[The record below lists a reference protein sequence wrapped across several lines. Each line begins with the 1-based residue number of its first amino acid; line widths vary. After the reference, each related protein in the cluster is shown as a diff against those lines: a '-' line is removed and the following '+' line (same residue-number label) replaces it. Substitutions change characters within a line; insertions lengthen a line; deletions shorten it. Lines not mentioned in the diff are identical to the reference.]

1 MSDPAFSG
9 PSSFARSGGG
19 ALLAATW
26 AVTVLLL
33 ASLAVW
39 LEWRHEPPVVAAP
52 PSAALP
58 VAEPPPAAV
67 AEAPAETTSGDAVGE
82 EPAPPPP
89 ARPDMPART
98 GGGLAPAPDPDL
110 VASGPHGLLP
120 VVAADGRRALDVYA
134 RPFDPHPARPRIA
147 IVIQEIGLSRATD
160 EAVLASLPPQITLAL
175 SPYGAAPQDTARRVR
190 ETGHEVLLMVPM
202 EPLDWPSNDPG
213 PHGLLVDR
221 PAAENLDRLHFVM
234 SRFQGYVGLV
244 NHMGSRF
251 SASAEALAPVMRDL
265 AGRGVMVLDA
275 RASASSVMPRVAAAE
290 GVPVAVNNRYIDN
303 SATPEDIDRM
313 LAELVAI
320 AQGGGQ
326 AVGMARPYPVT
337 LARIARWSDGLA
349 ARGIDL
355 APVSAIVGAP
365 R

>member
-1 MSDPAFSG
+1 MSDLASSG
-9 PSSFARSGGG
+9 PSAIARPGGG
-19 ALLAATW
+19 VLLAAVW
-26 AVTVLLL
+26 ALTVLLL

-39 LEWRHEPPVVAAP
+39 LEWRYEPPAIAAP

-58 VAEPPPAAV
+58 VSEPPAAV
-67 AEAPAETTSGDAVGE
+67 DEAPAEATSGAETGT

-89 ARPDMPART
+89 ARPEMPQRT
-98 GGGLAPAPDPDL
+98 GGGLVPAPDPDL
-110 VASGPHGLLP
+110 VDSGPHGLLP

-134 RPFDPHPARPRIA
+134 RPFDPDPARPRIA

-160 EAVLASLPPQITLAL
+160 EAVLASLPPQVTLAL

-190 ETGHEVLLMVPM
+190 EAGHEVLLMVPM
-202 EPLDWPSNDPG
+202 EPLDWPANDPG

-251 SASAEALAPVMRDL
+251 SASADALAPVMRDL
-265 AGRGVMVLDA
+265 AGRGVMILDA
-275 RASASSVMPRVAAAE
+275 RATARSVIPRAAAAE

-320 AQGGGQ
+320 ARAGGH

-337 LARIARWSDGLA
+337 LARIARWADGLA

-355 APVSAIVGAP
+355 APVSAVVGAP